1 MTRCRPVRVEVKVL
15 QSYAKKEEQH
25 KNNLLIFRAQKTRTM
40 NRDDLLELKARM
52 ENALENDLLEDES
65 FDINEF
71 EEEVCTIEQDLE
83 DYLPAARDAE
93 RKLIASILRL
103 ITKVKDE
110 YEFFDA
116 EAERS
121 ALFPN
126 GEDDY

>member
-1 MTRCRPVRVEVKVL
+1 MPRYLWYYILR
-15 QSYAKKEEQH
+15 KK
-25 KNNLLIFRAQKTRTM
+25 KNNIRIIFLSLEHKKTRTM
-40 NRDDLLELKARM
+40 NKDDLLELKTRM

-93 RKLIASILRL
+93 RKLINNILRL
-103 ITKVKDE
+103 ITKVKNE

-116 EAERS
+116 EAERR
-121 ALFPN
+121 AMFPN

>member
-1 MTRCRPVRVEVKVL
+1 ML

-103 ITKVKDE
+103 IAKVKNE

-116 EAERS
+116 EAERR
-121 ALFPN
+121 AMFPN

>member
-1 MTRCRPVRVEVKVL
+1 
-15 QSYAKKEEQH
+15 
-25 KNNLLIFRAQKTRTM
+25 M

-103 ITKVKDE
+103 IAKVKTNTS
-110 YEFFDA
+110 FSTRKRNA
-116 EAERS
+116 G
-121 ALFPN
+121 LCFPTGRMITN
-126 GEDDY
+126 PYNREHELTGHSCVACSH

>member
-1 MTRCRPVRVEVKVL
+1 
-15 QSYAKKEEQH
+15 
-25 KNNLLIFRAQKTRTM
+25 M
-40 NRDDLLELKARM
+40 NTDDLLELKNRM

-93 RKLIASILRL
+93 RKLINNILRL
-103 ITKVKDE
+103 ISKVKNE

-116 EAERS
+116 EAERR
-121 ALFPN
+121 AMFPN